1 MKSSTSIIQQL
12 IFRGT
17 IMGLDMYAFSVDV
30 EVARGGVV
38 DVALDVD
45 TATEIFYWRKF
56 NALHGWMEDLYRQKR
71 GLRHDFNCTTVRLT
85 ANDLDR
91 LEMDTGNN
99 KLVPVN
105 GFFFGAQEIDSEDLE
120 SVSDFIKV
128 ARQALANGKA
138 VFYDSWW

>member
-1 MKSSTSIIQQL
+1 
-12 IFRGT
+12 
-17 IMGLDMYAFSVDV
+17 MGLDMYAFIVDA

-38 DVALDVD
+38 DVALGD
-45 TATEIFYWRKF
+45 TATEICYWRKF
-56 NALHGWMEDLYRQKR
+56 NALHGWMEDLYRQK
-71 GLRHDFNCTTVRLT
+71 GGSKESFNCTTVRLT

-105 GFFFGAQEIDSEDLE
+105 GFFFGVQEIDSEDIE
-120 SVSDFIKV
+120 SVAGFVKL
-128 ARQALANGKA
+128 ARQALADGKA

>member
-1 MKSSTSIIQQL
+1 
-12 IFRGT
+12 
-17 IMGLDMYAFSVDV
+17 MGLDMYAFIVDA

-38 DVALDVD
+38 DVALGDD
-45 TATEIFYWRKF
+45 ATEICYWRKF

-120 SVSDFIKV
+120 SVATFIKV
-128 ARQALANGKA
+128 ARQALADGKA

>member
-1 MKSSTSIIQQL
+1 
-12 IFRGT
+12 
-17 IMGLDMYAFSVDV
+17 MGLDMYAFTVNADSVGD
-30 EVARGGVV
+30 ATV
-38 DVALDVD
+38 DVALDPD
-45 TATEIFYWRKF
+45 TAMQISYWRKF

-71 GLRHDFNCTTVRLT
+71 GLRHDFNCTTLRLD

-120 SVSDFIKV
+120 SVSDFVKV
-128 ARQALANGKA
+128 ARQALADGKA